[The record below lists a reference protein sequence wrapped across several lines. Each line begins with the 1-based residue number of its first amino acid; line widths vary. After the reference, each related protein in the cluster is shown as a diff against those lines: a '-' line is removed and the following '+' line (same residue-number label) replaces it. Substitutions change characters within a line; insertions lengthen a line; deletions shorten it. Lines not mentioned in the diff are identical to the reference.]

1 MPDISIKTHDELVA
15 PIEVLCGIAT
25 SGRCFPSA
33 FYRHLAGTNIAAVRH
48 LEDRGFTAS
57 EDGDTITVS
66 DYAHSVTLRWVEDA
80 EGNASYEVAG
90 MKRLIL

>member
-25 SGRCFPSA
+25 TGRCFPSS
-33 FYRHLAGTNIAAVRH
+33 FYRHLVGTNLAAVRH

-57 EDGDTITVS
+57 EDDGVITVS
-66 DYAHSVTLRWVEDA
+66 DYAHSVTLRWVEDE